1 MFGVRTNYE
10 IWRKDS
16 AESSIGWNEQSKKK
30 IIINKNDVLRKRCLC
45 NFPARNSS
53 TIPNYRRSTSADR
66 TSVWV
71 CQKQSACKPFVR
83 KCFPLHANQNNFR
96 MKNFARGPPLQQ
108 RVNTVN
114 RGTISEK
121 AFRTTPRLSI
131 LLNAVFL
138 FSVITGRLPFLRRN
152 VIILK
157 FELIP
162 EKSSKT

>member
-1 MFGVRTNYE
+1 M
-10 IWRKDS
+10 
-16 AESSIGWNEQSKKK
+16 K
-30 IIINKNDVLRKRCLC
+30 IINGSNERILFRIQLEYSVNRIGHYVELNPNTDKKHRIVIFIQNENNWLLCHFRFAFCLFYLWKYG
-45 NFPARNSS
+45 NEFRPQ
-53 TIPNYRRSTSADR
+53 
-66 TSVWV
+66 V
-71 CQKQSACKPFVR
+71 
-83 KCFPLHANQNNFR
+83 PLHANQNNFR

-152 VIILK
+152 VIVLK